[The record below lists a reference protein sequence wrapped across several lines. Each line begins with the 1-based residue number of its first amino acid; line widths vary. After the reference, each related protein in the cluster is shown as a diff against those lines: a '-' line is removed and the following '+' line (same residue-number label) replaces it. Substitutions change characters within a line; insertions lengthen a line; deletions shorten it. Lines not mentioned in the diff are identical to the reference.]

1 MKRILT
7 VLLSV
12 VLLLGCGAPKVQKDF
27 EKMLSAL
34 KSGDIEKIKKL
45 TPGLEVQFNDEISKM
60 YLEGYKK
67 LSYKIKNTKVTGD
80 TAVINLDMKAPD
92 LSSYFPEYMKKLS
105 EIGGKN
111 LETDPEKIMNQSEK
125 IMSDFFT
132 EKLNSADLKY
142 TEKNIDV
149 YFKKNGKEWEIDYN
163 NSKNKDYIDMITL
176 GFLKLG
182 ESAIG
187 SDEIFKGAGNSVNLE
202 NLTDI
207 TNDNN
212 NTNSKDVK
220 KANTTE
226 VLKTDKVEFTV
237 VSKEVTKN
245 AENIKPDSEGNS
257 FLVLTVKVKNMSN
270 SMVTFESGDFYILM
284 DNNKYSPTSL
294 FVKDEMDFKNINPGT
309 EVTGKIFYDI
319 PDNVANSPNLVLKN
333 SGSIFTNIG
342 EIEVNL
348 K

>member
-60 YLEGYKK
+60 YLNGYKK

-105 EIGGKN
+105 EMGSKN
-111 LETDPEKIMNQSEK
+111 LEIDPEKLMEQSEK

-149 YFKKNGKEWEIDYN
+149 YFKKNGKEWEVDYN
-163 NSKNKDYIDMITL
+163 NSKNKDYIDIITL
-176 GFLKLG
+176 GFLKLS
-182 ESAIG
+182 ESAMG
-187 SDEIFKGAGNSVNLE
+187 TAEIFEGAGDSVNLE
-202 NLTDI
+202 DLTA
-207 TNDNN
+207 TTTNN
-212 NTNSKDVK
+212 NNSKDVK
-220 KANTTE
+220 KADITE
-226 VLKTDKVEFTV
+226 ALKTEKVEFTV
-237 VSKEVTKN
+237 VSKEVAKEAGNT
-245 AENIKPDSEGNS
+245 KPDSESNS
-257 FLVLTVKVKNMSN
+257 FLVLTVKVRNISN
-270 SMVTFESGDFYILM
+270 SMVTFESGDFYILL
-284 DNNKYSPTSL
+284 DNNRYSPTSL
-294 FVKDEMDFKNINPGT
+294 FMKDEMDFKNINPGT

-319 PDNVANSPNLVLKN
+319 PDNVANSSNLVLKN
-333 SGSIFTNIG
+333 SDSIFTNIG
-342 EIEVNL
+342 EIEVTL

>member
-34 KSGDIEKIKKL
+34 QSGDIEKIKKL

-60 YLEGYKK
+60 YLNGYKK

-105 EIGGKN
+105 EMGSKN
-111 LETDPEKIMNQSEK
+111 LEIDPEKLMEQSEK

-149 YFKKNGKEWEIDYN
+149 YFKKNGKEWEVDYN
-163 NSKNKDYIDMITL
+163 NSKNKDYIDIITL
-176 GFLKLG
+176 GFLKLS
-182 ESAIG
+182 ESAMG
-187 SDEIFKGAGNSVNLE
+187 TGEIFEGAGDSVNLE
-202 NLTDI
+202 DLTA
-207 TNDNN
+207 TTTNN
-212 NTNSKDVK
+212 NNSKDVK
-220 KANTTE
+220 KTDITE
-226 VLKTDKVEFTV
+226 ALKTEKVEFTV
-237 VSKEVTKN
+237 VSKEVAKEAGNT
-245 AENIKPDSEGNS
+245 KPDSESNS
-257 FLVLTVKVKNMSN
+257 FLVLTVKVKNISN
-270 SMVTFESGDFYILM
+270 SMVTFESGDFYILL
-284 DNNKYSPTSL
+284 DNNRYSPTSL
-294 FVKDEMDFKNINPGT
+294 FMKDEIDFKNINPGT

-319 PDNVANSPNLVLKN
+319 PDNVANSSNLVLKN
-333 SGSIFTNIG
+333 SDSVFTNIG
-342 EIEVNL
+342 EIEVTL

>member
-1 MKRILT
+1 
-7 VLLSV
+7 
-12 VLLLGCGAPKVQKDF
+12 
-27 EKMLSAL
+27 
-34 KSGDIEKIKKL
+34 
-45 TPGLEVQFNDEISKM
+45 M

-111 LETDPEKIMNQSEK
+111 LESDPEKIMNQSEK

-149 YFKKNGKEWEIDYN
+149 HFKKNGKEWEIDYN

-182 ESAIG
+182 ESAMG
-187 SDEIFKGAGNSVNLE
+187 SDEIFKGAGDSVNLE
-202 NLTDI
+202 NLT
-207 TNDNN
+207 TTTNN
-212 NTNSKDVK
+212 NSNSKDVK
-220 KANTTE
+220 KSNITE
-226 VLKTDKVEFTV
+226 ALKTDKVEFKV
-237 VSKEVTKN
+237 VSKEVAKV

-257 FLVLTVKVKNMSN
+257 FLVLTVKVKNISN
-270 SMVTFESGDFYILM
+270 SMVIFESGDFYILL

-309 EVTGKIFYDI
+309 EVTGKIFYDM
-319 PDNVANSPNLVLKN
+319 PDNVANSSNLVLKN
-333 SGSIFTNIG
+333 SDSIFTNIG
-342 EIEVNL
+342 EIEINL

>member
-12 VLLLGCGAPKVQKDF
+12 ILLFSCGAPKVQKDF

-34 KSGDIEKIKKL
+34 QSGDIEKIKKL
-45 TPGLEVQFNDEISKM
+45 TPGLELQFNDEISKM
-60 YLEGYKK
+60 YLNGYKK

>member
-12 VLLLGCGAPKVQKDF
+12 VLLFGCGAPKVQKDF

-34 KSGDIEKIKKL
+34 QSGDIEKIKKL

-60 YLEGYKK
+60 YLNGYKK

-105 EIGGKN
+105 EMGSKN
-111 LETDPEKIMNQSEK
+111 LEIDPEKLMEHSEK

-149 YFKKNGKEWEIDYN
+149 YFKKNGKEWEVDYN
-163 NSKNKDYIDMITL
+163 NSKNKDYIDIITL
-176 GFLKLG
+176 GFLKLS
-182 ESAIG
+182 ESAMG
-187 SDEIFKGAGNSVNLE
+187 TVEIFEGAGDSVNLKD
-202 NLTDI
+202 LT
-207 TNDNN
+207 TTTTNN
-212 NTNSKDVK
+212 NNSKDVK
-220 KANTTE
+220 KADITE
-226 VLKTDKVEFTV
+226 ALKTDKVEFTV
-237 VSKEVTKN
+237 VSKEVAKE
-245 AENIKPDSEGNS
+245 AENIKPDSESNS
-257 FLVLTVKVKNMSN
+257 FLVLTVKVKNISN
-270 SMVTFESGDFYILM
+270 SMVIFESGDFYILL
-284 DNNKYSPTSL
+284 DNNKYSTTSL
-294 FVKDEMDFKNINPGT
+294 FIKDEMDFKNINPGT

-319 PDNVANSPNLVLKN
+319 PDNVANSSNLVLKN
-333 SGSIFTNIG
+333 SDSVFTNIG
-342 EIEVNL
+342 EIEVTL

>member
-34 KSGDIEKIKKL
+34 QSGDIEKIKKL

-60 YLEGYKK
+60 YLNGYKK

-105 EIGGKN
+105 EMGSKN
-111 LETDPEKIMNQSEK
+111 LETDPEKLMEQSEK

-149 YFKKNGKEWEIDYN
+149 YFKKNGKEWEVDYN
-163 NSKNKDYIDMITL
+163 NSKNKDYIDIITL
-176 GFLKLG
+176 GFLKLS
-182 ESAIG
+182 ESAMG
-187 SDEIFKGAGNSVNLE
+187 TGEIFGGAGDSVNLE
-202 NLTDI
+202 DLTA
-207 TNDNN
+207 TTTNN
-212 NTNSKDVK
+212 NNSKDVK
-220 KANTTE
+220 KADITE
-226 VLKTDKVEFTV
+226 ALKTEKVEFTV
-237 VSKEVTKN
+237 VSKEVAKEAGNT
-245 AENIKPDSEGNS
+245 KPDSESNS
-257 FLVLTVKVKNMSN
+257 FLVLTVKVKNISN
-270 SMVTFESGDFYILM
+270 SMVTFESGDFYILL
-284 DNNKYSPTSL
+284 DNNRYSPTSL
-294 FVKDEMDFKNINPGT
+294 FMKDEMDFKNINPGT

-319 PDNVANSPNLVLKN
+319 PDNVANSSNLVLKN
-333 SGSIFTNIG
+333 SDSVFTNIG
-342 EIEVNL
+342 EIEVTL

>member
-34 KSGDIEKIKKL
+34 QSGDIEKIKKL

-60 YLEGYKK
+60 YLNGYKK

-105 EIGGKN
+105 EMGSKN
-111 LETDPEKIMNQSEK
+111 LEIDPEKLMEQSEK

-149 YFKKNGKEWEIDYN
+149 YFKKNGKEWEVDYN
-163 NSKNKDYIDMITL
+163 NSKNKDYIDIITL
-176 GFLKLG
+176 GFLKLS
-182 ESAIG
+182 ESAMG
-187 SDEIFKGAGNSVNLE
+187 TAEIFEGAGDSVNLE
-202 NLTDI
+202 DLTA
-207 TNDNN
+207 TTTNN
-212 NTNSKDVK
+212 NNSKDVK
-220 KANTTE
+220 KADITE
-226 VLKTDKVEFTV
+226 ALKTEKVEFTV
-237 VSKEVTKN
+237 VSKEVAKEAGNT
-245 AENIKPDSEGNS
+245 KPDSESNS
-257 FLVLTVKVKNMSN
+257 FLVLTVKVRNISN
-270 SMVTFESGDFYILM
+270 SMVTFESGDFYILL
-284 DNNKYSPTSL
+284 DNNRYSPTSL
-294 FVKDEMDFKNINPGT
+294 FMKDEMDFKNINPGT

-319 PDNVANSPNLVLKN
+319 PDNVANSSNLVLKN
-333 SGSIFTNIG
+333 SDSVFTNIG
-342 EIEVNL
+342 EIEVTL

>member
-34 KSGDIEKIKKL
+34 QSGDIEKIKKL

-60 YLEGYKK
+60 YLNGYKK

-105 EIGGKN
+105 EMGSKN
-111 LETDPEKIMNQSEK
+111 LETDPEKLMEQSEK

-149 YFKKNGKEWEIDYN
+149 YFKKNGKEWEVDYN
-163 NSKNKDYIDMITL
+163 NSKNKDYIDIITL
-176 GFLKLG
+176 GFLKLS
-182 ESAIG
+182 ESAMG
-187 SDEIFKGAGNSVNLE
+187 TGEIFGGAGDSINLE
-202 NLTDI
+202 DLTA
-207 TNDNN
+207 TTTNN
-212 NTNSKDVK
+212 NNSKDVK
-220 KANTTE
+220 KADITE
-226 VLKTDKVEFTV
+226 ALKTEKVEFTV
-237 VSKEVTKN
+237 VSKEVAKEAGNT
-245 AENIKPDSEGNS
+245 KPDSESNS
-257 FLVLTVKVKNMSN
+257 FLVLTVKVKNISN
-270 SMVTFESGDFYILM
+270 SMVTFESGDFYILL
-284 DNNKYSPTSL
+284 DNNRYSPTSL
-294 FVKDEMDFKNINPGT
+294 FMKDEMDFKNINPGT

-319 PDNVANSPNLVLKN
+319 PDNVANSSNLVLKN
-333 SGSIFTNIG
+333 SDSVFTNIG
-342 EIEVNL
+342 EIEVTL

>member
-34 KSGDIEKIKKL
+34 QSGDIEKIKKL

-105 EIGGKN
+105 EMGSKN
-111 LETDPEKIMNQSEK
+111 LEIDPEKLMEQSEK

-149 YFKKNGKEWEIDYN
+149 YFKKNGKEWEVDYN
-163 NSKNKDYIDMITL
+163 NSKNKDYIDIITL
-176 GFLKLG
+176 GFLKLS
-182 ESAIG
+182 ESAMG
-187 SDEIFKGAGNSVNLE
+187 TAEIFEGAGDSVNLE
-202 NLTDI
+202 DLTA
-207 TNDNN
+207 TTTNN
-212 NTNSKDVK
+212 NNSKDVK
-220 KANTTE
+220 KADITE
-226 VLKTDKVEFTV
+226 ALKTEKVEFTV
-237 VSKEVTKN
+237 VSKEVAKEAGNT
-245 AENIKPDSEGNS
+245 KPDSESNS
-257 FLVLTVKVKNMSN
+257 FLVLTVKVRNISN
-270 SMVTFESGDFYILM
+270 SMVTFESGDFYILL
-284 DNNKYSPTSL
+284 DNNRYSPTSL
-294 FVKDEMDFKNINPGT
+294 FMKDEMDFKNINPGT

-319 PDNVANSPNLVLKN
+319 PDNVANSSNLVLKN
-333 SGSIFTNIG
+333 SDSVFTNIG
-342 EIEVNL
+342 EIEVTL

>member
-12 VLLLGCGAPKVQKDF
+12 ILLFNCGAPKVQKDF
-27 EKMLSAL
+27 DKMLSAL

-111 LETDPEKIMNQSEK
+111 LESDPEKIMNQSEK

-149 YFKKNGKEWEIDYN
+149 HFKKNGKEWEIDYN

-182 ESAIG
+182 ESAMG
-187 SDEIFKGAGNSVNLE
+187 SDEIFKGAGDSVNLE
-202 NLTDI
+202 NLT
-207 TNDNN
+207 TTTNN
-212 NTNSKDVK
+212 NSNSKDVK
-220 KANTTE
+220 KSNITE
-226 VLKTDKVEFTV
+226 ALKTDKVEFKV
-237 VSKEVTKN
+237 VSKEVAKV

-257 FLVLTVKVKNMSN
+257 FLVLTVKVKNISN
-270 SMVTFESGDFYILM
+270 SMVIFESGDFYILL
-284 DNNKYSPTSL
+284 DNNRYSPTSL

-309 EVTGKIFYDI
+309 EVTGKIFYDM
-319 PDNVANSPNLVLKN
+319 PDNVANSSNLVLKN
-333 SGSIFTNIG
+333 SDSVFTNIG
-342 EIEVNL
+342 EIEVTL

>member
-34 KSGDIEKIKKL
+34 QSGDIEKIKKL

-60 YLEGYKK
+60 YLNGYKK

-80 TAVINLDMKAPD
+80 TAVINLDIKAPD

-105 EIGGKN
+105 EMGSKN
-111 LETDPEKIMNQSEK
+111 LEIDPEKLMEQSEK

-149 YFKKNGKEWEIDYN
+149 YFKKNGKEWEVDYN
-163 NSKNKDYIDMITL
+163 NSKNKDYIDIITL
-176 GFLKLG
+176 GFLKLS
-182 ESAIG
+182 ESAMG
-187 SDEIFKGAGNSVNLE
+187 TAEIFEGAGDSVNLE
-202 NLTDI
+202 DLTA
-207 TNDNN
+207 TTTNN
-212 NTNSKDVK
+212 NNSKDVK
-220 KANTTE
+220 KADITE
-226 VLKTDKVEFTV
+226 ALKTEKVEFTV
-237 VSKEVTKN
+237 VSKEVAKEAGNT
-245 AENIKPDSEGNS
+245 KPDSESNS
-257 FLVLTVKVKNMSN
+257 FLVLTVKVKNISN
-270 SMVTFESGDFYILM
+270 SMVIFESGDFYILL
-284 DNNKYSPTSL
+284 DNNRYSPTSL
-294 FVKDEMDFKNINPGT
+294 FMKDEMDFKNINPGT

-319 PDNVANSPNLVLKN
+319 PDNVANSSNLVLKN
-333 SGSIFTNIG
+333 SDSIFTNIG
-342 EIEVNL
+342 EIEINL

>member
-12 VLLLGCGAPKVQKDF
+12 ILLFSCGAPKVQKDF

-34 KSGDIEKIKKL
+34 QSGDIEKIKKL
-45 TPGLEVQFNDEISKM
+45 TPGLELQFNDEISKM
-60 YLEGYKK
+60 YLNGYKK

-149 YFKKNGKEWEIDYN
+149 YFKKNGKEWEVDYN
-163 NSKNKDYIDMITL
+163 NSKNKDYIDIITL
-176 GFLKLG
+176 GFLKLS
-182 ESAIG
+182 ESAMG
-187 SDEIFKGAGNSVNLE
+187 TVEIFEGAGDSVNLKD
-202 NLTDI
+202 LT
-207 TNDNN
+207 TTNN
-212 NTNSKDVK
+212 NNSKDVK
-220 KANTTE
+220 KADITE
-226 VLKTDKVEFTV
+226 TLKTDKVEFTV

>member
-34 KSGDIEKIKKL
+34 QSGDIEKIKKL

-60 YLEGYKK
+60 YLNGYKK

-105 EIGGKN
+105 EMGSKN
-111 LETDPEKIMNQSEK
+111 LEIDPEKLMEQSEK
-125 IMSDFFT
+125 IMSDFST

-149 YFKKNGKEWEIDYN
+149 YFKKNGKEWEVDYN
-163 NSKNKDYIDMITL
+163 NSKNKDYIDIITL
-176 GFLKLG
+176 GFLKLS
-182 ESAIG
+182 ESAMG
-187 SDEIFKGAGNSVNLE
+187 TGEIFEGAGDSVNLE
-202 NLTDI
+202 DLTA
-207 TNDNN
+207 TTTNN
-212 NTNSKDVK
+212 NNSKDVK
-220 KANTTE
+220 KTDITE
-226 VLKTDKVEFTV
+226 ALKTEKVEFTV
-237 VSKEVTKN
+237 VSKEVAKEAGNT
-245 AENIKPDSEGNS
+245 KPDSESNS
-257 FLVLTVKVKNMSN
+257 FLVLTVKVKNISN
-270 SMVTFESGDFYILM
+270 SMVTFESGDFYILL
-284 DNNKYSPTSL
+284 DNNRYSPTSL
-294 FVKDEMDFKNINPGT
+294 FMKDEIDFKNINPGT

-319 PDNVANSPNLVLKN
+319 PDNVANSSNLVLKN
-333 SGSIFTNIG
+333 SDSVFTNIG
-342 EIEVNL
+342 EIEVTL

>member
-12 VLLLGCGAPKVQKDF
+12 ILLFSCGAPKVQKDF

-60 YLEGYKK
+60 YLNGYKK

-105 EIGGKN
+105 EMGSKN
-111 LETDPEKIMNQSEK
+111 LETDPEKLMEQSEK

-149 YFKKNGKEWEIDYN
+149 YFKKNGKEWEVDYN
-163 NSKNKDYIDMITL
+163 NSKNKDYIDIITL
-176 GFLKLG
+176 GFLKLS
-182 ESAIG
+182 ESAMG
-187 SDEIFKGAGNSVNLE
+187 TGEIFGGAGDSINLE
-202 NLTDI
+202 DLTA
-207 TNDNN
+207 TTTNN
-212 NTNSKDVK
+212 NNSKDVK
-220 KANTTE
+220 KADITE
-226 VLKTDKVEFTV
+226 ALKTEKVEFTV
-237 VSKEVTKN
+237 VSKEVAKEAGNT
-245 AENIKPDSEGNS
+245 KPDSESNS
-257 FLVLTVKVKNMSN
+257 FLVLTVKVKNISN
-270 SMVTFESGDFYILM
+270 SMVTFESGDFYILL
-284 DNNKYSPTSL
+284 DNNRYSPTSL
-294 FVKDEMDFKNINPGT
+294 FMKDEMDFKNINPGT

-319 PDNVANSPNLVLKN
+319 PDNVANSSNLVLKN
-333 SGSIFTNIG
+333 SDSVFTNIG
-342 EIEVNL
+342 EIEVTL